1 MKKNYLLLILCV
13 SLNACKK
20 DALIVDEEKSYFQIN
35 APAPVD
41 PMLGTPI
48 YLTLKPDGTGGFLL
62 NGDIISEAKYK
73 VRGNKIIVDVADLNK
88 TFRFTIVSYTELHG
102 EKGEILKLR

>member
-1 MKKNYLLLILCV
+1 MKKIYLLLILVV

-41 PMLGTPI
+41 PMLGTAI
-48 YLTLKPDGTGGFLL
+48 YLTSKPDGTGGFLL
-62 NGDIISEAKYK
+62 NGDIISQAKYK

-88 TFRFTIVSYTELHG
+88 TFRFTIISDTELHG
-102 EKGEILKLR
+102 EKSEILKLQ

>member
-1 MKKNYLLLILCV
+1 MRKNYLLLILCV

-35 APAPVD
+35 GPAPVD
-41 PMLGTPI
+41 PTMGTST
-48 YLTLKPDGTGGFLL
+48 YLILKPDGTAGFFP
-62 NGDIISEAKYK
+62 NGDIISLAKDK

-88 TFRFTIVSYTELHG
+88 TFRFTIVSNTELHG

>member
-20 DALIVDEEKSYFQIN
+20 DALIVDEEKSYFQVN

-41 PMLGTPI
+41 PIMGTAI
-48 YLTLKPDGTGGFLL
+48 
-62 NGDIISEAKYK
+62 
-73 VRGNKIIVDVADLNK
+73 
-88 TFRFTIVSYTELHG
+88 
-102 EKGEILKLR
+102 

>member
-1 MKKNYLLLILCV
+1 MKKIYLLLILIV

-35 APAPVD
+35 APAQVD
-41 PMLGTPI
+41 PIIGTAI
-48 YLTLKPDGTGGFLL
+48 DLTLKPDGTGDLL
-62 NGDIISEAKYK
+62 PTGDIVYQAKYK
-73 VRGNKIIVDVADLNK
+73 IRGDKIIVDVADLNK
-88 TFRFTIVSYTELHG
+88 TFRFTIVSDTELHG